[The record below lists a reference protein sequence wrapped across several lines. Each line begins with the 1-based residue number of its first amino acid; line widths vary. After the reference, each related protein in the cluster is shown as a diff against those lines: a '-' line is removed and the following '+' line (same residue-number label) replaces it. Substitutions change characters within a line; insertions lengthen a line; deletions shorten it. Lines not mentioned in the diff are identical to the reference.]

1 MRKSY
6 QPLLTTPL
14 EIEVEGNVMAGS
26 LTGYYVTQ
34 GEVEVEDF
42 AYGFATSGPFA
53 DAGFEVSF
61 E

>member
-1 MRKSY
+1 MRRLYDGMQTS
-6 QPLLTTPL
+6 PL
-14 EIEVEGNVMAGS
+14 EIEIEGSVMAGS

-42 AYGFATSGPFA
+42 AYGFASSEPFA